1 MTQEA
6 PDSQADVYGRRLCNR
21 YSSQRSRS
29 QSREALEEEHMVL
42 NEIEH
47 VLHEAAKRLFQER
60 ELVRRIPIP
69 MKKPEELLVATCPA
83 PSDWGDFIPNPD
95 YWANWLAR
103 WLAVCLPAQEDLQAE
118 VLRETSLWAQARA
131 GGPYTDGTCLR
142 PVTGVARAIW
152 IYLCWL

>member
-83 PSDWGDFIPNPD
+83 PSGWGISFPILITGPTGCQM
-95 YWANWLAR
+95 AGR
-103 WLAVCLPAQEDLQAE
+103 LPAGE
-118 VLRETSLWAQARA
+118 
-131 GGPYTDGTCLR
+131 GGSPG
-142 PVTGVARAIW
+142 
-152 IYLCWL
+152 